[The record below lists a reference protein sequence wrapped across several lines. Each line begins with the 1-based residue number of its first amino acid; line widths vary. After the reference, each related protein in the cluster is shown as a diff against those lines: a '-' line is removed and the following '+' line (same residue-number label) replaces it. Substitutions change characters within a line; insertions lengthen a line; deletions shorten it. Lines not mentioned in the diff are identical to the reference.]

1 MTNLAE
7 ESAPDIRDTGR
18 NTPLRNHVP
27 GELSM
32 WFFVIG
38 DLLIFGVYFIG
49 YIYYRGQNPDLFL
62 ESQARLNLD
71 IGALNTVILLTSSL
85 FVALGTSAARNGKVP
100 DAIRLFGIA
109 LALGVAFPVMKAFE
123 YIPEVIAGLTPGT
136 NLFFMFY
143 YVMTGLH
150 LCHVMLGLVILGFV
164 IRSLRISA
172 RPKMSFV
179 ESAAT
184 YWHMVDLLW
193 ILLFALLYL
202 MR

>member
-1 MTNLAE
+1 MTNVAE
-7 ESAPDIRDTGR
+7 ESAADIHNGGRDVGV
-18 NTPLRNHVP
+18 RNHVP

-38 DLLIFGVYFIG
+38 DLLIFGVYFIS
-49 YIYYRGQNPDLFL
+49 YVYYRGQNAEEFL
-62 ESQARLNLD
+62 DSQALLNLD
-71 IGALNTVILLTSSL
+71 IGAINTVILLTSSL
-85 FVALGTSAARNGKVP
+85 FVALGTTAARNGKVP

-109 LALGVAFPVMKAFE
+109 FAFGVAFPLMKAFE
-123 YIPEVIAGLTPGT
+123 YIPEVTAGVTPGT
-136 NLFFMFY
+136 NLFFMYY

-150 LCHVMLGLVILGFV
+150 LCHVTLGLVILGFV
-164 IRSLRISA
+164 IRSLRMSA
-172 RPKMSFV
+172 KPRMSFV
-179 ESAAT
+179 ETAAT